1 MPFVGSIGP
10 LELLV
15 VLGVILLIFG
25 PKRLPAAGRALGQ
38 GIREFKHS
46 ITGGKKGAES
56 EDEEPA
62 ELPAGRAGVSA
73 PPAPEGAGA
82 APGSREGAGAAPG
95 SRESAAPGSPEG
107 DPVAR
112 E

>member
-15 VLGVILLIFG
+15 VLGIILLIFG

-38 GIREFKHS
+38 GIREFKDS
-46 ITGGKKGAES
+46 ITSRRGRG
-56 EDEEPA
+56 DDDDEPA
-62 ELPAGRAGVSA
+62 ELPAGPSRASTSEDV
-73 PPAPEGAGA
+73 
-82 APGSREGAGAAPG
+82 
-95 SRESAAPGSPEG
+95 SAAPGTPEGASTASGSPEG
-107 DPVAR
+107 ERVVQ

>member
-15 VLGVILLIFG
+15 VLGIILLIFG

-38 GIREFKHS
+38 GIREFKDS
-46 ITGGKKGAES
+46 ITSRRGRAD
-56 EDEEPA
+56 DEEPA
-62 ELPAGRAGVSA
+62 ELPAGSSQASTPEGASA
-73 PPAPEGAGA
+73 APGAPEGA
-82 APGSREGAGAAPG
+82 SV
-95 SRESAAPGSPEG
+95 SSGSPEG
-107 DPVAR
+107 ERVAR

>member
-15 VLGVILLIFG
+15 VLGIILLIFG

-38 GIREFKHS
+38 GIREFKDS
-46 ITGGKKGAES
+46 ITSRKGR
-56 EDEEPA
+56 DDDDEPA
-62 ELPAGRAGVSA
+62 ELPAGPSRASTA
-73 PPAPEGAGA
+73 EGA
-82 APGSREGAGAAPG
+82 
-95 SRESAAPGSPEG
+95 SAAPGSPEG
-107 DPVAR
+107 ERVAR

>member
-15 VLGVILLIFG
+15 VLGIILLIFG

-38 GIREFKHS
+38 GIREFKDS
-46 ITGGKKGAES
+46 IASRKRGG
-56 EDEEPA
+56 DDDEPA
-62 ELPAGRAGVSA
+62 ELPAGPSRAA
-73 PPAPEGAGA
+73 PAEGPGA
-82 APGSREGAGAAPG
+82 AS
-95 SRESAAPGSPEG
+95 GSPEG
-107 DPVAR
+107 ERVAR

>member
-15 VLGVILLIFG
+15 VLGIILLIFG

-38 GIREFKHS
+38 GIREFKDS
-46 ITGGKKGAES
+46 ITSRRGRGGD
-56 EDEEPA
+56 DEEPA
-62 ELPAGRAGVSA
+62 ELPAGPSRAPTSEGPSRASTPDGASA
-73 PPAPEGAGA
+73 APGAPEGA
-82 APGSREGAGAAPG
+82 ST
-95 SRESAAPGSPEG
+95 APGSPEG
-107 DPVAR
+107 ERVAR

>member
-15 VLGVILLIFG
+15 VLGIILLIFG

-38 GIREFKHS
+38 GIREFKDS
-46 ITGGKKGAES
+46 FGSRRGRAE
-56 EDEEPA
+56 EDEPA
-62 ELPAGRAGVSA
+62 ELPAGPSRAST
-73 PPAPEGAGA
+73 PEGA
-82 APGSREGAGAAPG
+82 
-95 SRESAAPGSPEG
+95 SAAPGSPEG
-107 DPVAR
+107 ERVAR